1 MRFRSLIAAAGLIL
15 LAAGP
20 AGAAVPADFAATYDK
35 LSVLFDQAELSPL
48 DVAGGSLQAARFYG
62 VGRPGLVTNRVWFK
76 AAPTRG
82 RASAS
87 GLYLVVHG
95 STDDLLGVRR
105 ELETNR
111 LKRRWLYELV
121 GTEPRFQA
129 ALMQGKMWAP
139 LSRVLPATEGCRTL
153 SILCLRSA
161 DPLVRRAGAFWG
173 YWFADASYWSAV
185 RRLAERDPEEVNR
198 KVGALLLQR
207 APRATAA
214 PTKPGPGAAPAAR
227 PGAGRPS

>member
-1 MRFRSLIAAAGLIL
+1 MRFRSLIVAAALV
-15 LAAGP
+15 LAAGRAP
-20 AGAAVPADFAATYDK
+20 AAGVPSDFSATYDK
-35 LSVLFDQAELSPL
+35 LSALFDQAELSPL

-95 STDDLLGVRR
+95 ATDDLLGVRR
-105 ELETNR
+105 ELENNR

-173 YWFADASYWSAV
+173 YWFADDGYWGYV
-185 RRLAERDPEEVNR
+185 RRLAERDAEEVNR
-198 KVGALLLQR
+198 KVGTLLLQR
-207 APRATAA
+207 APRAAA
-214 PTKPGPGAAPAAR
+214 VPTQPAPGAAPAAR